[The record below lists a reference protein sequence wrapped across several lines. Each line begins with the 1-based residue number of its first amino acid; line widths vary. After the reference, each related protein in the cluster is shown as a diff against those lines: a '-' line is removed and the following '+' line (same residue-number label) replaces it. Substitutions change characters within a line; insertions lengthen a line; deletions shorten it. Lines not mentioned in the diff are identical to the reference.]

1 MQCLVLV
8 FHSDRWTQHTLGNRH
23 KGTKTCLLFSLYCDI
38 WFTIMQL
45 CALMHS
51 IFGLLWSDWHLEC
64 KVHCGFS
71 GALFF
76 CCILIHI
83 LCIVCTDCLCAVWI
97 QRGLGGTKGRKADT
111 GMEHQIGS
119 TRWHRIVVVDY
130 YYCSYCSWLVHQIV
144 STVAPYCSSLQFTI
158 TIATY
163 CSTPDRWHR
172 TVVRCSWLLLLLLVQ
187 LTIVTLTI
195 TPDSRSNGTVLLFVA
210 VDYFYCYHYLY
221 CSWLLLML
229 LLPIAVDF
237 CPLQCIHWTG
247 MKLQIVAVVGPHCAK
262 CNLCTVCNLCT
273 GCSGT
278 TLCTC
283 ATCAHYAKWPVQP
296 VHWTQHL
303 IVGAPL
309 CLLQWDSREAW
320 NIHWCVVLTHCIRW
334 DETLDNGRS
343 SGVLYA
349 ICI

>member
-1 MQCLVLV
+1 MHFKDVSVCRCQSLSALQLPTNSGTCNISVQFTAHFVRFVRLFAMFAMLQCLRTMHRTFYVLHCAMHRV
-8 FHSDRWTQHTLGNRH
+8 LG
-23 KGTKTCLLFSLYCDI
+23 
-38 WFTIMQL
+38 
-45 CALMHS
+45 
-51 IFGLLWSDWHLEC
+51 
-64 KVHCGFS
+64 
-71 GALFF
+71 
-76 CCILIHI
+76 
-83 LCIVCTDCLCAVWI
+83 
-97 QRGLGGTKGRKADT
+97 GGTKGRKADT

-262 CNLCTVCNLCT
+262 CNLCTVCNMCNLCT
-273 GCSGT
+273 VQ
-278 TLCTC
+278 
-283 ATCAHYAKWPVQP
+283 PVQP
-296 VHWTQHL
+296 VHWMLITPN
-303 IVGAPL
+303 IVGPHCAPVQPVHTMPSGQ
-309 CLLQWDSREAW
+309 CNQCTGR
-320 NIHWCVVLTHCIRW
+320 NIW
-334 DETLDNGRS
+334 
-343 SGVLYA
+343 
-349 ICI
+349 